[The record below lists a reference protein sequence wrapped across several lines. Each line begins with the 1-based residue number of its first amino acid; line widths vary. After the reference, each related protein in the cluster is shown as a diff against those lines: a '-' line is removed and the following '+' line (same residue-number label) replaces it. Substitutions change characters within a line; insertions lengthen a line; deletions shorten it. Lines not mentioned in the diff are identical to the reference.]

1 MQWMSD
7 ARGWRGLRAAAMF
20 SALGLGLVVMAKIA
34 GAQTASAESGP
45 TDVKSS
51 SEAYQTFYLTNLTQ
65 PNEAIDVSTDLR
77 NMFPKAKLYYVATED
92 AISMRGTAED
102 IALAKKVL
110 ADMDR
115 ARKIYRVTYS
125 ITEMEGSKPAGTQ
138 HVAVIVAAGGKT
150 VVKQGN
156 RVPLVTGSSDAGS
169 SAANTR
175 VQYVDVGLSIEA
187 SLEGSLDGLR
197 LRSKVEQSSVAEEK
211 SGLGTQDPVIR
222 QTMLEGMS
230 TLAQGKPLVLGSLDI
245 PGSMRHEEIEVVSE
259 LVR

>member
-20 SALGLGLVVMAKIA
+20 SALGLGLVMMAKIA

-45 TDVKSS
+45 RDVKSS

-110 ADMDR
+110 TDMDR

-156 RVPLVTGSSDAGS
+156 RVPLVTGASDAGS
-169 SAANTR
+169 SAANTQ

-230 TLAQGKPLVLGSLDI
+230 TLAQSKPLVLGSLDI

>member
-156 RVPLVTGSSDAGS
+156 RVPLVTGASDAGS
-169 SAANTR
+169 SAANTQ